1 MPRIL
6 LREGLNY
13 YSAFINRRVITG
25 LNRYES
31 IQVSSSGESDSV
43 VVGTPNETLLN
54 TSARFDVP
62 LVFISINKNNKAAVN
77 SL

>member
-43 VVGTPNETLLN
+43 GTPNETLLN